1 MIRTLNIY
9 ENPVIG
15 VFATCTEDFAL
26 VPPGTNDKTSGML
39 EDILDVEVV
48 STLVNGSVVVGSL
61 SKGNSSGFLVPK
73 GSGPLPKKIDL
84 PVAEVPDNLSAIGN
98 IVLANDSAAL
108 VHPDISDKAIEIIE
122 KTLSVDVR
130 RGTIAGIK
138 TVGMAGVVTNHGLLA
153 HPMIKQEE
161 VSILENLFGLNV
173 EIGTVNYGSQ
183 VVGSGV
189 LANSSG
195 YVAGSETTG
204 HELGRIEDALMFD

>member
-1 MIRTLNIY
+1 
-9 ENPVIG
+9 
-15 VFATCTEDFAL
+15 
-26 VPPGTNDKTSGML
+26 
-39 EDILDVEVV
+39 
-48 STLVNGSVVVGSL
+48 
-61 SKGNSSGFLVPK
+61 
-73 GSGPLPKKIDL
+73 
-84 PVAEVPDNLSAIGN
+84 
-98 IVLANDSAAL
+98 VLANDSAAL

-122 KTLSVDVR
+122 KTLSVDVK

-138 TVGMAGVVTNHGLLA
+138 TVGMAGVTTNHGLLA

-161 VSILENLFGLNV
+161 VSILEDLFALNV

>member
-39 EDILDVEVV
+39 EEILDVEVV

-61 SKGNSSGFLVPK
+61 SKGNSSGFLVPR
-73 GSGPLPKKIDL
+73 GSSPLPKKIDL

-108 VHPDISDKAIEIIE
+108 VHPDISDKAIEIIG

-161 VSILENLFGLNV
+161 VSILEDLFGLNV